1 MNDDY
6 RNVVVAV
13 DGSKQSEK
21 AFSEALA
28 VAKRNGAKLHIAA
41 IINDAELST
50 SAFSYS
56 KLLSQEKERMET
68 EVLKKI
74 HDAAINDVNDSVPYV
89 EVGNPKQLIV
99 DYARDNHIDLI
110 VMGTTGKGALAQQAV
125 GSTTSYVVSHA
136 PCNVLVVR

>member
-1 MNDDY
+1 MKDGY
-6 RNVVVAV
+6 RNIVVAV
-13 DGSKQSEK
+13 DGSRQSEE

-28 VAKRNGAKLHIAA
+28 VVKRNGAKLHIAA

-56 KLLSQEKERMET
+56 KLLAQEKERMET

-74 HDAAINDVNDSVPYV
+74 HDATVNEVHDSVPYV

-99 DYARDNHIDLI
+99 DYAKENNVDLI
-110 VMGTTGKGALAQQAV
+110 VMGTTGKGALAQQTV